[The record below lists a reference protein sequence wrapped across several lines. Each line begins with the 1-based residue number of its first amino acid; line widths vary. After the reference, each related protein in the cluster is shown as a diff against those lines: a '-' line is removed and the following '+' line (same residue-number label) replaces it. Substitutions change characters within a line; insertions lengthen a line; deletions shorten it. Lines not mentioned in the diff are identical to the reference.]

1 MKKVTK
7 KLAKEIATKFF
18 GRNMQLVED
27 VDEQQQ
33 HGFYGE
39 GYIFES
45 GAVQL
50 NVFPYFD
57 GAGKDFNYPNK
68 YPFAQ
73 IIIDHWVTHSIKYI
87 DGQFETE
94 NSLVNDYD
102 ELRNE
107 FFTLKGYLEDAIDES
122 KIDANSDFLDK
133 HIVKDKAKLLTALKI
148 LKDAE
153 KLL

>member
-18 GRNMQLVED
+18 GRNVQLVEGI
-27 VDEQQQ
+27 DEQQQ
-33 HGFYGE
+33 RGFYGE
-39 GYIFES
+39 GYLFES

-50 NVFPYFD
+50 NVFPYYE
-57 GAGKDFNYPNK
+57 GSGKDFNYPNK

-73 IIIDHWVTHSIKYI
+73 IIIDHSVTHSAKYI

-94 NSLVNDYD
+94 NGLANDYD

-107 FFTLKGYLEDAIDES
+107 FFTLKGYLEDAINES
-122 KIDANSDFLDK
+122 KIDANSDFLDRY
-133 HIVKDKAKLLTALKI
+133 IVKDKSKLLKAFKI